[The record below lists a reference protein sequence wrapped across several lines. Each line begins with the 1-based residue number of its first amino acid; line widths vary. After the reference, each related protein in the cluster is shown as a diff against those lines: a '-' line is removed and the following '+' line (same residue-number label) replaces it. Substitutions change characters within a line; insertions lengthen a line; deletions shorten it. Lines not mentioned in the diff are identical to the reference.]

1 MKTMH
6 DLTPQQKRKA
16 RITALQVIY
25 AQEFQGS
32 DIDTTFEH
40 MMDPEDT
47 PEEDVIIYSRHL
59 CSLTMLHLDTTDG
72 LIKERSKNWDFERI
86 TIVDRIILRMS
97 IAEML
102 FEDEVPPKVSI
113 TEGVEIA
120 KKFSTSDSSSF
131 VNGILD
137 SVNNISLFYLYLG
150 LLLLTKIKN
159 SKSFSTQM
167 S

>member
-1 MKTMH
+1 MH

-47 PEEDVIIYSRHL
+47 PEEDVMIYSRHL
-59 CSLTMLHLDTTDG
+59 CELTIQHLDKTDK
-72 LIKERSKNWDFERI
+72 LIKKRSKNWHFERI
-86 TIVDRIILRMS
+86 TIMDRLILSMS
-97 IAEML
+97 LAEMM

-120 KKFSTSDSSSF
+120 KQFSTSDSSSF
-131 VNGILD
+131 INGILD
-137 SVNNISLFYLYLG
+137 AVYNDIP
-150 LLLLTKIKN
+150 KEKDKAI
-159 SKSFSTQM
+159 
-167 S
+167 

>member
-1 MKTMH
+1 MH

-32 DIDTTFEH
+32 DLNTTFEY

-47 PEEDVIIYSRHL
+47 PADNVITYSRHL
-59 CSLTMLHLDTTDG
+59 CSLTIQHSDEIDE

-86 TIVDRIILRMS
+86 TIIDRLILRMS
-97 IAEML
+97 LAEML
-102 FEDEVPPKVSI
+102 FEEEVPPKVSI

-120 KKFSTSDSSSF
+120 KQFSTSDSSSF
-131 VNGILD
+131 INGILD
-137 SVNNISLFYLYLG
+137 AVFNDL
-150 LLLLTKIKN
+150 IKG
-159 SKSFSTQM
+159 KEKAV
-167 S
+167 